1 MNAEFHIND
10 KMIETQRLVLR
21 PFGKTDLEDFYEYA
35 SVEGTGEMAGWHHHE
50 NREKSSQIL
59 DLFITEDKTF
69 AVCLKE
75 SGKVIGS
82 LGVEKYGMEDK
93 LTEFDGYRGR
103 EIGYVL
109 SKDYWGKGLMTE
121 AGREVLRHAFEDLGM
136 KRVWAGYYDGNLR
149 SKRVQEK
156 LGMIYHHTAGD
167 VPVPLMHEVRVG
179 HVNYI
184 DREKWERDLKNSK

>member
-1 MNAEFHIND
+1 M
-10 KMIETQRLVLR
+10 ETERLMFREWKEEDAPELFRYASDPGVGPVAGWPPHTSVENSLDAIRNVLSV
-21 PFGKTDLEDFYEYA
+21 PETYAIVLKKTGLPVGCISLKLGDATDLTDEPDECELGY
-35 SVEGTGEMAGWHHHE
+35 W
-50 NREKSSQIL
+50 
-59 DLFITEDKTF
+59 
-69 AVCLKE
+69 
-75 SGKVIGS
+75 IG
-82 LGVEKYGMEDK
+82 VP
-93 LTEFDGYRGR
+93 
-103 EIGYVL
+103 
-109 SKDYWGKGLMTE
+109 YWGKGLMTE

-184 DREKWERDLKNSK
+184 DREKWDSDLKNSK